1 MVNLFLHSPVC
12 QLPGTILT
20 LTNKF
25 PEAVCLQIIISNEV
39 KNTNSNQTIIVLLGI
54 LIVCGIAF
62 TGCVNTGTTAPQ
74 NTTAQPTLIR
84 AMTGDNVSVYYT
96 GMLEDGT
103 VFNSNMN
110 ETPLMFTLGNSSV
123 IDGFRD
129 AVTGM
134 TVNEEKTVIIPYDK
148 AYGPYNDELV
158 RLVPRMGPLEN
169 KSFTV
174 GQIVTITRKTDNAVS
189 VVKILN
195 VTRDTITWDENHPLA
210 GKNLTYVIKLV
221 AIDRK

>member
-1 MVNLFLHSPVC
+1 M
-12 QLPGTILT
+12 TT
-20 LTNKF
+20 M
-25 PEAVCLQIIISNEV
+25 
-39 KNTNSNQTIIVLLGI
+39 NSNQAIGVLLAI
-54 LIVCGIAF
+54 LIACGAAC
-62 TGCVNTGTTAPQ
+62 TGCVTTDTPAPQ
-74 NTTAQPTLIR
+74 NATAQPAPIS

-110 ETPLMFTLGNSSV
+110 ETPLAFTLGDPSV

-134 TVNEEKTVIIPYDK
+134 TVNEEKTVKIPYDK

-210 GKNLTYVIKLV
+210 GKNLTYVIRLV
-221 AIDRK
+221 AIDRP